1 MAQISKKDFI
11 EIEYTGKLKDDNI
24 VFDTTDKKVAEENK
38 IYDEKV
44 NYGPVTICVG
54 EAQIV
59 AGLDKA
65 LEGKETEKNYV
76 FNLMPNE
83 AFGEKNAKLMKLVP
97 LNMFRKQGIQAFVGL
112 QVNIDNVI
120 GTIRTITGGRVI
132 VDFNHPLSGRELV
145 YTVKVNKIVADKKEQ
160 LASLLKMLGI
170 KDPKIEIND
179 DKAAIEIEQKL
190 PKEAKDELAKK
201 LKETVEIK
209 EIEFIVKSQNK
220 QKSETSIAQTKT

>member
-1 MAQISKKDFI
+1 MKINKKDFI
-11 EIEYTGKLKDDNI
+11 EIEYTGKLKDDNM

-38 IYDEKV
+38 IYDEKI

-59 AGLDKA
+59 AGLDNA

-76 FNLMPNE
+76 FNLTPNE

-112 QVNIDNVI
+112 QVNIDDVI

-145 YTVKVNKIVADKKEQ
+145 YTVKVNTIVTDKKEQ
-160 LASLLKMLGI
+160 IASLLKMLGF
-170 KDPKIEIND
+170 KEPKIEIKE
-179 DKAAIEIEQKL
+179 DKATIEIEHEL
-190 PKEAKDELAKK
+190 PKEAKEELAKK

-209 EIEFIVKSQNK
+209 EIEFVKLQKEKVNK
-220 QKSETSIAQTKT
+220 